1 MTNEELILQKIENLE
16 AQLAPLLKTA
26 RDVNELKED
35 VLPLT
40 NTAVRVLID
49 ELQEIEAGFQLD
61 DLMYLAKEAA
71 RNISNFTFAIKQ
83 MSNIIDFV
91 NDLEPLMKSA
101 VPQII
106 EYLDAL
112 ERRGVFRILGAM
124 VDVRAKVAARYDA
137 EDIDQIGDA
146 MVALLGLAKKVSD
159 PKALEFLEKTAALP
173 SQVDLEN
180 CKPVGAFG
188 LMSAGFNSEIKQ
200 GLGLV
205 LELTKAL
212 GRMQDN
218 GNGAGSAAESQ
229 PVEDKSA

>member
-26 RDVNELKED
+26 RDMNELKED

-40 NTAVRVLID
+40 NSAVKVLIE
-49 ELQEIEAGFQLD
+49 ELQEIESGFQLD
-61 DLMYLAKEAA
+61 DLMYLAKETA

-106 EYLDAL
+106 EYLDQL

-124 VDVRAKVAARYDA
+124 VDVRAKVAAKYDA
-137 EDIDQIGDA
+137 DDIDQIGDA
-146 MVALLGLAKKVSD
+146 MVSLLGLAKKVSD
-159 PKALEFLEKTAALP
+159 PKAIEFLEKTAALP

-188 LMSAGFNSEIKQ
+188 LMSAGFNSEVKQ
-200 GLGLV
+200 GLGLA

-212 GRMQDN
+212 GRIKDN
-218 GNGAGSAAESQ
+218 GNGAGSTAEPEQ
-229 PVEDKSA
+229 IEKKST

>member
-16 AQLAPLLKTA
+16 TQLEPLLKTA
-26 RDVNELKED
+26 RDMNELKED
-35 VLPLT
+35 VMPLT
-40 NTAVRVLID
+40 NTAVRVLIE
-49 ELQEIEAGFQLD
+49 ELQEIESGFQLE
-61 DLMYLAKEAA
+61 DLIYLAKEAA

-106 EYLDAL
+106 EYLDQL
-112 ERRGVFRILGAM
+112 ERRGVFRILAAM
-124 VDVRAKVAARYDA
+124 VDVRAKVAATYNA
-137 EDIDQIGDA
+137 EDIDQIGDS

-180 CKPVGAFG
+180 CKPVGAWG
-188 LMSAGFNSEIKQ
+188 LMSAGFNSEIQQ
-200 GLGLV
+200 GLGLA

-212 GRMQDN
+212 GRIKDN
-218 GNGAGSAAESQ
+218 GNGTGAAGEPQQIEEQSA
-229 PVEDKSA
+229 